1 MSFWKTLFGGGSGEP
16 RAKGD
21 GALAREE
28 YKGYTIKAV
37 AMQSGSEHQL
47 AGAVEKAGEDGEVK
61 VHNFVRADKFGSRD
75 DAVAASLGKAR
86 QLVDEQG
93 DALFR

>member
-1 MSFWKTLFGGGSGEP
+1 MSFWKSLFGGGSGEP
-16 RAKGD
+16 KAKGD
-21 GALAREE
+21 GSLATEE

-47 AGAVEKAGEDGEVK
+47 AGAVEKTAEDGEIK
-61 VHNFVRADKFGSRD
+61 THNFVRADKFGSRD
-75 DAVAASLGKAR
+75 DAIAASLGKGR